1 MKTKRKRNLLTKRF
15 MAKGK
20 KKHSLTERR
29 RREKKKLLH
38 QEMRR
43 KGLKV

>member
-1 MKTKRKRNLLTKRF
+1 MG
-15 MAKGK
+15 KGK

-29 RREKKKLLH
+29 RKEERKKLH
-38 QEMRR
+38 REMRR